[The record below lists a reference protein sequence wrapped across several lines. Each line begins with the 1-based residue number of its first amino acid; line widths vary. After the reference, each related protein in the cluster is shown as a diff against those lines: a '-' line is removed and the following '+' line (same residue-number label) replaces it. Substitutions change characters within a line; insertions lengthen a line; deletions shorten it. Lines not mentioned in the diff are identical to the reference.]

1 MGPVPAVVPHWLL
14 PYESLNS
21 EYSCACALA
30 CKLLLILDCSW
41 AMAEAAAAAET
52 FAEEDT
58 TVVRPPL
65 PMGLAELGT
74 VTESNREDG
83 EQDEGT

>member
-1 MGPVPAVVPHWLL
+1 
-14 PYESLNS
+14 
-21 EYSCACALA
+21 
-30 CKLLLILDCSW
+30 
-41 AMAEAAAAAET
+41 MAEAAAAAET